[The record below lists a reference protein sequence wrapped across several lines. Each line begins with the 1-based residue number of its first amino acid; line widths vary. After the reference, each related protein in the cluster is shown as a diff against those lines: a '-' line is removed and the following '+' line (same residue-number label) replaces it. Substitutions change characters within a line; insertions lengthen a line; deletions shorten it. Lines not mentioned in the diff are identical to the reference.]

1 MEPLMSRLFSG
12 SVDDILL
19 RLYGT
24 ERLSA
29 ARTRYITLASTFQ
42 KTFGAEPTAL
52 FSAPGRTELG
62 GNHTD
67 HQHGCVLAAAVNL
80 DALAAVRP
88 NRSGMIR
95 VYSKGYAPFIV
106 DLHDLSPQSKE
117 RGTSAALVRGIAA
130 RMVQLEH
137 SIQNVG
143 ADICITSEVPGG
155 SGLSSSAVFEVLIGT
170 TLNTLFCGG
179 AFSHLEIAQ
188 IGQYAENVFF
198 GKPCGLMDQTASSM
212 GGAVAIDFADP
223 AAPIVEQVPVDL
235 QAYEYALCIIDSGA
249 GHADLTSEYSAITD
263 ELKAVCRCFGKE
275 FLREVP
281 EAAFLSALPEVR
293 RATGDRAVLRALH
306 FYEEN
311 RRAVQE
317 AAALRRGDFTAFLRL
332 VHESGHSSAMYLQNI
347 IPHSQTR
354 QQELMLAI
362 ALCEKILGSSG
373 AVRVHGG
380 GFGGMVQT
388 FVPLEQLASF
398 KQQAEAVLGTG
409 SCRCV
414 SIRTVGGTRL
424 A

>member
-12 SVDDILL
+12 NLDDVLL
-19 RLYGT
+19 RLYGA
-24 ERLSA
+24 EHLSA
-29 ARTRYITLASTFQ
+29 ARTRCIALVSTFQ
-42 KTFGAEPTAL
+42 KVFGAEPTAL

-95 VYSKGYAPFIV
+95 VYSEGYTPFTV
-106 DLHDLSPQSKE
+106 DLHDLSPRAE
-117 RGTSAALVRGIAA
+117 ECGTSVALVRGIAA
-130 RMVQLEH
+130 RMAELGHPMQDA
-137 SIQNVG
+137 G
-143 ADICITSEVPGG
+143 AEICIVSEVPGG
-155 SGLSSSAVFEVLIGT
+155 SGLSSSAAFEVLIGT

-179 AFSHLEIAQ
+179 SFSPLEIAQ

-198 GKPCGLMDQTASSM
+198 GKPCGLMDQTSSSI
-212 GGAVAIDFADP
+212 GGAVAIDFTDP
-223 AAPIVEQVPVDL
+223 AAPIVEQVPLDL
-235 QAYEYALCIIDSGA
+235 QAYGYALCILDSGA

-263 ELKAVCRCFGKE
+263 ELKAICRCFGKE

-281 EAAFLSALPEVR
+281 EKDFLPALPEVR
-293 RATGDRAVLRALH
+293 RSVGDRAVLRALH
-306 FYEEN
+306 FYGEN

-332 VHESGHSSAMYLQNI
+332 VQESGNSSAMYLQNI
-347 IPHSQTR
+347 IPYGQTR
-354 QQELMLAI
+354 QQALMFTI
-362 ALCEKILGSSG
+362 ALCEKILGGIG

-380 GFGGMVQT
+380 GFGGTAQA
-388 FVPLEQLASF
+388 FVPLEQLSGF
-398 KQQAEAVLGTG
+398 QQQAEVVLGTG

-414 SIRTVGGTRL
+414 SIRTVGGTQL

>member
-12 SVDDILL
+12 SLAHILL
-19 RLYGT
+19 RLYGADY
-24 ERLSA
+24 LPA
-29 ARTRYITLASTFQ
+29 AHARCIALVSTFQ
-42 KTFGAEPTAL
+42 KVFGAEPTAL

-80 DALAAVRP
+80 DALAAVRA

-95 VYSKGYAPFIV
+95 VYSEGYTPFTV
-106 DLHDLSPQSKE
+106 DLHNLSPQPEE

-130 RMVQLEH
+130 RMVELGH
-137 SIQNVG
+137 PMQNVG
-143 ADICITSEVPGG
+143 ADICIVSEVPGG

-170 TLNTLFCGG
+170 TLNALFCSG
-179 AFSHLEIAQ
+179 AFSPLEIAQ

-198 GKPCGLMDQTASSM
+198 RKPCGLMDQTASSM

-223 AAPIVEQVPVDL
+223 AAPVVEQVPLDL
-235 QAYEYALCIIDSGA
+235 QAYGYALCILDSGA
-249 GHADLTSEYSAITD
+249 GHADLTGEYSAITD

-281 EAAFLSALPEVR
+281 EAEFLSALPQVR
-293 RATGDRAVLRALH
+293 RTTGDRAVLRALH
-306 FYEEN
+306 FYGEN

-317 AAALRRGDFTAFLRL
+317 AAALRSHDFAGFLRL
-332 VHESGHSSAMYLQNI
+332 VQESGHSSAMYLQNI
-347 IPHSQTR
+347 IPHGQTR

-362 ALCEKILGSSG
+362 ALCEKILGGRG

-380 GFGGMVQT
+380 GFGGTVQA
-388 FVPLEQLASF
+388 FVPLEQLTSF
-398 KQQAEAVLGTG
+398 KQQAESVLDAG

-414 SIRTVGGTRL
+414 SIRAVGGTQL

>member
-1 MEPLMSRLFSG
+1 MEPLISNLSAG
-12 SVDDILL
+12 NLDHILL
-19 RLYGT
+19 QLYGT
-24 ERLSA
+24 EQLSI
-29 ARTRYITLASTFQ
+29 ARARCMALVDAFQ
-42 KTFGAEPTAL
+42 KVFGAEPTAL

-88 NRSGMIR
+88 NRSGVVR
-95 VYSKGYAPFIV
+95 VYSEGYAPFTV
-106 DLHDLSPQSKE
+106 DLQNLSPRSE
-117 RGTSAALVRGIAA
+117 ECGTSAALVRGIAA
-130 RMVQLEH
+130 RMAQLGH
-137 SIQNVG
+137 SIQNAG
-143 ADICITSEVPGG
+143 ADICIVSEVPGG

-170 TLNTLFCGG
+170 TLNALFCGG
-179 AFSHLEIAQ
+179 AFSPLEIAQ

-212 GGAVAIDFADP
+212 GSAVAIDFSAP
-223 AAPIVEQVPVDL
+223 AAPIVEQVPLDL
-235 QAYEYALCIIDSGA
+235 QAYGYALCILDSGA
-249 GHADLTSEYSAITD
+249 GHADLTGEYSAITD

-281 EAAFLSALPEVR
+281 EAEFLSALPEVR
-293 RATGDRAVLRALH
+293 RITGDRAVLRALH
-306 FYEEN
+306 FYDEN

-317 AAALRRGDFTAFLRL
+317 AAALRSHDFDGFLRL
-332 VHESGHSSAMYLQNI
+332 VQESGHSSAMYLQNI
-347 IPHSQTR
+347 IPHGQTQ

-362 ALCEKILGSSG
+362 ALCEKILGSTG

-380 GFGGMVQT
+380 GFGGTVQA
-388 FVPLEQLASF
+388 FVPLEQLTAF
-398 KQQAEAVLGTG
+398 KQQTEAVLGTG

-414 SIRTVGGTRL
+414 SIRTVGGTQL